1 MKKVCFLSVD
11 DVPCPGEVL
20 SRLCSRQQLHSMW
33 WQQVLFAPESNTSE
47 VAGGNFLGVLISK
60 KELLEYTLKPLDAF
74 SCSLE
79 DFL

>member
-1 MKKVCFLSVD
+1 MVAA
-11 DVPCPGEVL
+11 
-20 SRLCSRQQLHSMW
+20 
-33 WQQVLFAPESNTSE
+33 VLFAPELNTSE

-60 KELLEYTLKPLDAF
+60 KELLEYTFLKLLDAF